1 MSWRDHLR
9 EAVFGLELYR
19 PFEYTPGLV
28 RLDANECSFPLERED
43 RELMAAALGDVLV
56 HRYPEVSGRPLREA
70 LASRWGVSP
79 DQIILGN
86 GSDEIISILYT
97 AFGAGRDGRPAKALF
112 PTPTFGTF
120 EAAAL
125 ARGMACVKVPLDGRF
140 QLDEPALAEAMR
152 REAPALALFATPNNP
167 TGNRFDSAVLGRL
180 AEGFGGVLVADE
192 AYADFSGRTELPR
205 VREGASFCVM
215 KSLSKI
221 GFAALRLGAL
231 VGPRDLIAQLD
242 KVRLP
247 YNVNAV
253 SIALARALLAS
264 PARLDA
270 RIARVR
276 AAREDLAA
284 KLEAVGGLVVYPSDA
299 NFVLVR
305 TPVDARGVYERM
317 LAKGVLVRNLS
328 RPGPLENCLRIT
340 AGTEEENDQCLEAL
354 RAAVQ

>member
-1 MSWRDHLR
+1 MSWKDHLR
-9 EAVFGLELYR
+9 EAIFGLELYR
-19 PFEYTPGLV
+19 PFEYRPGLV
-28 RLDANECSFPLERED
+28 RLDANECSFPLEQED
-43 RELMAAALGDVLV
+43 RELMAAALGEVLV

-70 LASRWGVSP
+70 LAVRWRVSP

-86 GSDEIISILYT
+86 GSDEIISVLYT
-97 AFGAGRDGRPAKALF
+97 AFGAGRAGKPATTLF
-112 PTPTFGTF
+112 PVPTFGTF

-125 ARGMACVKVPLDGRF
+125 ARGMTPVKVALDDRF

-152 REAPALALFATPNNP
+152 RHEPALALFATPNNP

-180 AEGFGGVLVADE
+180 AEGFGGVFVADE
-192 AYADFSGRTELPR
+192 AYADFSGRSELAR
-205 VREGASFCVM
+205 VKEGSSFCVM

-231 VGPRDLIAQLD
+231 VGPPDLIAQLD

-253 SIALARALLAS
+253 SIALARALLAN

-270 RIARVR
+270 RIARVT
-276 AAREDLAA
+276 AARQDLDR
-284 KLEAVGGLVVYPSDA
+284 KLRGVAGLTVYPSDA

-305 TPVDARGVYERM
+305 TPIDGRGVYERM

-328 RPGPLENCLRIT
+328 RPGPLANCLRIT
-340 AGTEEENDQCLEAL
+340 AGTPEENEQCLEAL